1 MKIVLVEPG
10 KEARPAEIS
19 GSLQSMQQLVG
30 GIIQAIYPWT
40 DPVAMICHDEGK
52 ILGLPFNRV
61 LEDYDL
67 IAGPFFICGIQGENF
82 ASLTDRQIKTY
93 LEKFRQP
100 QITQRNLLP
109 KGTPTNCATSSPTVC
124 WMPVF
129 LMTPF
134 PVWPVRSWFPA
145 GTSSSPEKSPVCGN
159 RRFLE
164 LPGKYWPVW
173 AMIPDILSSSL

>member
-1 MKIVLVEPG
+1 
-10 KEARPAEIS
+10 
-19 GSLQSMQQLVG
+19 MQQLVG

-82 ASLTDRQIKTY
+82 ASLTDQQVKTY

-100 QITQRNLLP
+100 ELIYRNPVGISVFHCSEQDYAAMQKWMEEKRNPSRP
-109 KGTPTNCATSSPTVC
+109 KKEN
-124 WMPVF
+124 
-129 LMTPF
+129 
-134 PVWPVRSWFPA
+134 
-145 GTSSSPEKSPVCGN
+145 PE
-159 RRFLE
+159 R
-164 LPGKYWPVW
+164 
-173 AMIPDILSSSL
+173 

>member
-10 KEARPAEIS
+10 KEARLAEIS

-82 ASLTDRQIKTY
+82 ASLTDQQVKTY
-93 LEKFRQP
+93 LEKFRRP
-100 QITQRNLLP
+100 QIMPHSSWPDGQKLF
-109 KGTPTNCATSSPTVC
+109 GTGICGTS
-124 WMPVF
+124 
-129 LMTPF
+129 
-134 PVWPVRSWFPA
+134 PA
-145 GTSSSPEKSPVCGN
+145 GPERHSTK
-159 RRFLE
+159 R
-164 LPGKYWPVW
+164 KY
-173 AMIPDILSSSL
+173 ASIKQFFNQH

>member
-100 QITQRNLLP
+100 QIICR
-109 KGTPTNCATSSPTVC
+109 
-124 WMPVF
+124 
-129 LMTPF
+129 TPF
-134 PVWPVRSWFPA
+134 GLMV
-145 GTSSSPEKSPVCGN
+145 KSCSEQEYAALHQQRQKGP
-159 RRFLE
+159 
-164 LPGKYWPVW
+164 PPKY
-173 AMIPDILSSSL
+173 MHR

>member
-10 KEARPAEIS
+10 KEAREAEIT
-19 GSLQSMQQLVG
+19 GSLREMQKLVG

-82 ASLTDRQIKTY
+82 ASLTDQQVKTY
-93 LEKFRQP
+93 LEKFRRP
-100 QITQRNLLP
+100 QIICRTPVGLMVKSCSEQEYAALHQQGQ
-109 KGTPTNCATSSPTVC
+109 KGTPPKEN
-124 WMPVF
+124 MH
-129 LMTPF
+129 
-134 PVWPVRSWFPA
+134 R
-145 GTSSSPEKSPVCGN
+145 
-159 RRFLE
+159 
-164 LPGKYWPVW
+164 
-173 AMIPDILSSSL
+173 